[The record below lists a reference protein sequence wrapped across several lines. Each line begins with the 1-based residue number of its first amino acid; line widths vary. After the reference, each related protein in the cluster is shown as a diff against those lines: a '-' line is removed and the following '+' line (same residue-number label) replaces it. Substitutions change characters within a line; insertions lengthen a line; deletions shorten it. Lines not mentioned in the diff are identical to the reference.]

1 MEGKILPAPA
11 TAGELKQHFV
21 EARLHCDLGPNAKAN
36 KAIQERLTGSIALPI
51 YAVVDPGTEEV
62 LGLQEGLAFADDFV
76 AFLQGA
82 RAKR

>member
-1 MEGKILPAPA
+1 MRNELLGIL
-11 TAGELKQHFV
+11 EKLQVHLSHLS
-21 EARLHCDLGPNAKAN
+21 LHCDLGPNAKAN

-62 LGLQEGLAFADDFV
+62 LGLQEGLAVADDCV